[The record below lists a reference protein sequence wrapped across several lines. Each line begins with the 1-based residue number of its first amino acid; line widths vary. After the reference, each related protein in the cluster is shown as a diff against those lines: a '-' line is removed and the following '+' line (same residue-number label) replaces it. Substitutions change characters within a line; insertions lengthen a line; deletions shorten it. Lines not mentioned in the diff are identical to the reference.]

1 MPRFLGAQRALYAR
15 SDAPVESET
24 VEEQARHS
32 VFGPL
37 NGVRTVLV
45 VGAAVAALI
54 AAAFGQWVVTVV
66 LAVGIAAHGL
76 LWGYLWRNREQTD
89 DGELEI

>member
-1 MPRFLGAQRALYAR
+1 
-15 SDAPVESET
+15 
-24 VEEQARHS
+24 VEERARHS

-45 VGAAVAALI
+45 VGAAITALI
-54 AAAFGQWVVTVV
+54 AAVLGQWVVTLV

-76 LWGYLWRNREQTD
+76 LWGYLWRRRDREN
-89 DGELEI
+89 EVEP

>member
-1 MPRFLGAQRALYAR
+1 V
-15 SDAPVESET
+15 DEET
-24 VEEQARHS
+24 RHS

-54 AAAFGQWVVTVV
+54 AAALGQWVVTVV

-76 LWGYLWRNREQTD
+76 LWGYLWRHRDEIE
-89 DGELEI
+89 DGEVGP